1 MKQNK
6 VTFNH
11 GKIVSIYIAYEISK
25 SIIISDYLTL
35 VNCLFRAFSLTKN
48 ADIDRYGYFGYGIE
62 FDRCGSFSFP
72 GTGLGTNVITF
83 GVDMSS
89 STKIDNR
96 KKDIMTRTRTYT
108 ECRKNVFD

>member
-25 SIIISDYLTL
+25 RIIISDFLTQL
-35 VNCLFRAFSLTKN
+35 NCLFRAFSLTKN
-48 ADIDRYGYFGYGIE
+48 ADIDRYGYSGYGTE
-62 FDRCGSFSFP
+62 FDRCGSVSFP
-72 GTGLGTNVITF
+72 GTGLGRNVITF